1 MLRTRRSTRVR
12 WSAALRT
19 EKSLTT
25 PCPGRRKIVNAC
37 FKAILIHEIRFS
49 LRESIAVQSDERL
62 LFRCFFSEEA
72 FRNKREHSME
82 FAFSH
87 VCFSFAFLIFRDLLS
102 VPPPPSNEE
111 NEAQMWP
118 QRQPTSVLEKPA
130 PRCSGRL
137 GAKSRKHWQSPPP
150 DKTAFLYREIGTQ
163 SVSLGP
169 SFRAIIC
176 SHILQ
181 HRQSRGAT
189 SAASSD
195 ALGVSARRTG
205 TLL

>member
-1 MLRTRRSTRVR
+1 MKFDFRIVKVLLCSRTRDCSLGVSFPKRLSEIKGSTVWNLRSLMF
-12 WSAALRT
+12 A
-19 EKSLTT
+19 SL
-25 PCPGRRKIVNAC
+25 
-37 FKAILIHEIRFS
+37 L
-49 LRESIAVQSDERL
+49 
-62 LFRCFFSEEA
+62 
-72 FRNKREHSME
+72 
-82 FAFSH
+82 
-87 VCFSFAFLIFRDLLS
+87 SFAFLIFRDLLS

-130 PRCSGRL
+130 PRCSGWL
-137 GAKSRKHWQSPPP
+137 SAKSRKHWKSPPP